1 MMKFRLLLWLMAVM
15 YKRSIRRNQS
25 MREYLENVEKT
36 IQFATEKRN
45 VSRYLAFR
53 DQQVSSAATEV
64 GNADMTIRFNN
75 SKSGFQ
81 VLWAMASGK
90 DKNAFMRAIQD
101 KQVTV
106 EGDPMLL
113 MWFQKS
119 MKYIR

>member
-1 MMKFRLLLWLMAVM
+1 MKFRLLLWLMAVM